1 MKKNSGYNNQKKSIE
16 DCYLCSLQGFLSPC
30 HRMGKPPTS
39 ESSQSSERPL
49 TIKDSDLRALDDDKD
64 DTGWAGAQEE
74 VDYDAKLKFDESDD
88 SEEEFP
94 VKVSSVSKLGKETRS
109 DTRTKSPAKS
119 ADRTNDEV
127 C

>member
-1 MKKNSGYNNQKKSIE
+1 
-16 DCYLCSLQGFLSPC
+16 
-30 HRMGKPPTS
+30 MGKPPTS

-49 TIKDSDLRALDDDKD
+49 TIKDSDLQALEDDKD
-64 DTGWAGAQEE
+64 DTRWAGAQEE

-119 ADRTNDEV
+119 GDRTNDDEV